1 MTGKVKFWNDAKG
14 WGFIT
19 ADDGS
24 EYFAHYTNTLDKV
37 QKDDEVEFDVEVGER
52 GPKAVSV
59 KRKKI

>member
-1 MTGKVKFWNDAKG
+1 MTGKIKFWNDAKG

-24 EYFAHYTNTLDKV
+24 EYFVHFSNTLDKV
-37 QKDDEVEFDVEVGER
+37 EKDDVVEFDVETGPR

-59 KRKKI
+59 KRKKE